1 MTTHRTQST
10 STVAG
15 LAVVTLALLAG
26 GPAAA
31 AQATL
36 PGVELPSLVPS
47 IDHVALDE
55 VASPVDPAEPAAT
68 QDDEDDPDTD
78 DGKKTRRGKSPRS
91 RKRIIKVVQRK
102 HFMKMHRLEATVPGI
117 GLVTND
123 PFLRRIL
130 FSGKFE
136 FHITEISSVGAWIC
150 FSPNLGDSD
159 RKPLTNQLEQRNE
172 VVPDISRIIF
182 AGIVDYGVSPIFGKI
197 ELGQARIINYDIYLA
212 AGAGVLYTKDDEELV
227 QGGEEQYRDQ
237 FHPVTSFA
245 FGFRIAFNEWFGIR
259 LEGRHMTHIEQVS
272 RAEGLNLEMKNNF
285 AVQFGTSFFLPPK
298 MKGMQ
303 KQ

>member
-1 MTTHRTQST
+1 MTIMSKHIGSI
-10 STVAG
+10 AGG
-15 LAVVTLALLAG
+15 LAAMALVLLPG
-26 GPAAA
+26 GLAAA
-31 AQATL
+31 AQATVPAVQFPV
-36 PGVELPSLVPS
+36 PGTVDTVSLDGVT
-47 IDHVALDE
+47 
-55 VASPVDPAEPAAT
+55 SPVDPAEPAAT
-68 QDDEDDPDTD
+68 QDDKDAPD
-78 DGKKTRRGKSPRS
+78 DGNKKKARRGGN

-102 HFMKMHRLEATVPGI
+102 HFMKMHRLEATVPAI
-117 GLVTND
+117 GMVTND

-130 FSGKFE
+130 FAGKFE
-136 FHITEISSVGAWIC
+136 FHLTEISSIGAWIC

-159 RKPLTNQLEQRNE
+159 RKPLTNQLEQRSE

-182 AGIVDYGVSPIFGKI
+182 AGVVDYGVSPIFGKI

-227 QGGEEQYRDQ
+227 QGGEEEYREQ

-245 FGFRIAFNEWFGIR
+245 FGFRVAFNEWFGIR
-259 LEGRHMTHIEQVS
+259 LEGRHLTHIEQVS